1 MTAVTLCEV
10 SLKDLGDCVAFS
22 CPSEVLPWQG
32 GRKMIGSAVTGG
44 MLTWLGESL
53 VWKSQLVLVWGRRG
67 SFLSRMES
75 LKEGIDKQFLLLGLL
90 AG

>member
-1 MTAVTLCEV
+1 
-10 SLKDLGDCVAFS
+10 
-22 CPSEVLPWQG
+22 
-32 GRKMIGSAVTGG
+32 MIGSAVTGG